1 MDSINTTHTRTRL
14 RWLAPLSLCAH
25 IYVESYLPISTS
37 LSLSAPSSTTAWKG
51 FEETYAQKLSSTRSP
66 RIKSFGSLFEK
77 HLLRCSVL
85 EARFEKIL
93 QTALAERAY
102 QYESPG
108 EVGAIK
114 STQQIFCTTKSEVD
128 PISILGS

>member
-1 MDSINTTHTRTRL
+1 MKRL
-14 RWLAPLSLCAH
+14 RRDLRSEALEYEKTTEQKFCSL
-25 IYVESYLPISTS
+25 V
-37 LSLSAPSSTTAWKG
+37 K
-51 FEETYAQKLSSTRSP
+51 
-66 RIKSFGSLFEK
+66 K
-77 HLLRCSVL
+77 HFLWCSVL
-85 EARFEKIL
+85 EARFERIL

-128 PISILGS
+128 PISILGSC